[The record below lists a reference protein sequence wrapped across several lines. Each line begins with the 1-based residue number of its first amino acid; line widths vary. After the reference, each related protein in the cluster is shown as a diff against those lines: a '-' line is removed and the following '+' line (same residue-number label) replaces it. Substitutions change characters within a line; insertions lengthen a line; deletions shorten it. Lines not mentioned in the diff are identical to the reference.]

1 MEESNKIVVKVK
13 YQDLK
18 KELES
23 DSQPKM
29 VTEWHMQ
36 RILAAIA
43 MLIFFILLP
52 FYYFSG
58 QSPES
63 VDNAMPELKPAE
75 KAVIKQN
82 IQSIEPKVEATDR
95 TVKKQPAIVAI
106 EPPEMIKKE
115 PAKREVIKE
124 DTVNKY
130 PVKEYII
137 AEQAKDSNMLNSPKI
152 VRAVLTTDI
161 NDKEPVDNISSIIGV
176 NKDRATKVYYFT
188 EIIDMKGQ
196 VLYHRWLRNGQLIF
210 KRKIN
215 ILGNRWRASTSKMII
230 YSKAGLWTV
239 RLEDEQGAILN
250 EIKFEVIK
258 E

>member
-13 YQDLK
+13 YQGLK
-18 KELES
+18 NELES

-29 VTEWHMQ
+29 VTEWHIQ
-36 RILAAIA
+36 RILTAIA
-43 MLIFFILLP
+43 ILIIFILLP
-52 FYYFSG
+52 FYYFSS
-58 QSPES
+58 QPE
-63 VDNAMPELKPAE
+63 VLDDNTESELNLAE
-75 KAVIKQN
+75 QAVVKQN
-82 IQSIEPKVEATDR
+82 MGGIEPKVKSADIA
-95 TVKKQPAIVAI
+95 VSKQPAIVAI
-106 EPPEMIKKE
+106 KPPERIKKD
-115 PAKREVIKE
+115 VIKE
-124 DTVNKY
+124 DTANKNSD
-130 PVKEYII
+130 KEYII
-137 AEQAKDSNMLNSPKI
+137 AEQTKYPNILNSPKI
-152 VRAVLTTDI
+152 VRAILTTDLK
-161 NDKEPVDNISSIIGV
+161 NKEPVDNLSSVLTV

-239 RLEDEQGAILN
+239 RLEDKQGAILN